1 MDPKRLRQ
9 YLQLYDQYA
18 REYLA
23 QGGPE
28 STRRWLRNFR
38 AWLRLHQVPEE
49 KLLEIPQ
56 EQP

>member
-9 YLQLYDQYA
+9 YMQLYDQYA

-28 STRRWLRNFR
+28 STRRWLHAFR
-38 AWLRLHQVPEE
+38 AWLLLHQVPSE
-49 KLLEIPQ
+49 KLLEVP
-56 EQP
+56 